1 MRFIGACP
9 LCVAANNDYRAA
21 ELARLSIRRCR
32 MQDHVIVRRI
42 DAKLHRYPDSYF
54 NGAIAVT
61 SISISMPGQANWLIF
76 SSV

>member
-1 MRFIGACP
+1 MNLSVPVRNYTSVLLGCHFNAIRQVRKSTLSFA
-9 LCVAANNDYRAA
+9 DYP
-21 ELARLSIRRCR
+21 S
-32 MQDHVIVRRI
+32 
-42 DAKLHRYPDSYF
+42 SYF